1 MTDILNVLASVL
13 GILALIVYGP
23 VAAIVVV
30 IGAVSSQILVYR
42 TRENVRENAKLR
54 SRIASLEESLAL
66 SNLTFG
72 AMVIEDLGRQDGYT
86 HLHAAATA
94 VYAADIAGELDLKPA
109 DVAKL
114 RMAGLL
120 HNIGMFGL
128 PNELL
133 RTSGNLNSIA
143 KARIYEHPELGE
155 KALASVPEFSEMSKW
170 VRWHHERPDGRGYPD
185 RLRAAWI
192 PLEARIL
199 AVAQAYAAM
208 VLDQPRRPG
217 LDPPSAREEM
227 NRGAGK
233 QFDEVVVRAFLR
245 ILDTEA
251 EGYRAADDHRFSFD
265 ILGAPPKSPPD
276 KASDP
281 DAAGNA

>member
-1 MTDILNVLASVL
+1 
-13 GILALIVYGP
+13 YGP

-42 TRENVRENAKLR
+42 TRENVRENAALKE
-54 SRIASLEESLAL
+54 RIVSLEESLAV

-72 AMVIEDLGRQDGYT
+72 AMMIEDLGRRDGYT

-94 VYAADIAGELDLKPA
+94 VYSADIALELNLDLNVVKR
-109 DVAKL
+109 L

-120 HNIGMFGL
+120 HNIGMFGA
-128 PNELL
+128 PRELL
-133 RTSGNLNSIA
+133 SGTGPLNSIG
-143 KARIYEHPELGE
+143 KSRIREHPELGE
-155 KALASVPEFSEMSKW
+155 KALASVQEFSEMAKW

-217 LDPPSAREEM
+217 LRVPASREKL
-227 NRGAGK
+227 NLGAGS

-245 ILDTEA
+245 ILDTETD
-251 EGYRAADDHRFSFD
+251 GYRAADDHRFGFYVA
-265 ILGAPPKSPPD
+265 GNPPEAPPRFPSDELLGDAKS
-276 KASDP
+276 
-281 DAAGNA
+281 